1 MSARP
6 TIIIPVHNRR
16 ATSLACLRRLRE
28 CGDLE
33 RCGVIVV
40 NDGSTDGTGE
50 AIRAEFPE
58 VEILHGDGNLWWTG
72 AIALGS
78 AHAFAQGGE
87 IVFWLNDDCL
97 PCAGALDCLTNFL
110 QANPRSVAAP
120 VCVDPP
126 TGARIAN
133 AFIGRRA
140 LPAPGRG
147 EIAGA
152 EGLSGYCLAVPRA
165 VWEKLDAPD
174 AQRFPHYYGDTAFT
188 LLAHAAGFQV
198 AVVGDAE
205 VELADYRPPLRSPGR
220 YRAASGSWRGEFART
235 FFHPKSPFR
244 LATQWH
250 LLRLKYG
257 ALAGTALALLRFAS
271 WSVRFTLRR

>member
-1 MSARP
+1 MNAHP

-16 ATSLACLRRLRE
+16 SLTLACLRRLRE
-28 CGDLE
+28 IGDLK
-33 RCGVIVV
+33 CFGVIVV
-40 NDGSTDGTGE
+40 DDGSTDGTGE

-58 VEILHGDGNLWWTG
+58 VEILRGDGNLWWTG

-78 AHAFAQGGE
+78 AHAFAQGVE

-97 PCAGALDCLTNFL
+97 PSAGALPGLANFL
-110 QANPRSVAAP
+110 ATQPHSVAAP
-120 VCVDPP
+120 VCLNPA
-126 TGARIAN
+126 TGARIAT
-133 AFIGRRA
+133 AFIGRHE
-140 LPAPGRG
+140 LPAPARG
-147 EIAGA
+147 AVSGA
-152 EGLSGYCLAVPRA
+152 EGLSGYCLAVPRS
-165 VWEKLDAPD
+165 VWEKLGPPD
-174 AQRFPHYYGDTAFT
+174 ARRFPHYYGDTAFT

-220 YRAASGSWRGEFART
+220 YRAAGGSWGGEFART
-235 FFHPKSPFR
+235 FFHRKSPFR

-250 LLRLKYG
+250 LLCLKYG
-257 ALAGTALALLRFAS
+257 ALAGAALALLRFAS